1 MKNSIPT
8 KCNLKRRMIITEDC
22 CDHCRSASEDVVH
35 AVWSCSNYHRYGV
48 ITHDTCWQFRASMV
62 FESFKELTKYIIERS
77 LNLEAFAMMVW
88 MGWYHRNLL
97 RKSSK
102 DFLVEQVIL
111 EVQSLQSSFVKANP
125 PKPPNF
131 NSQTPQR
138 EVWKPPS
145 WPVIKVNF
153 IGSVF
158 KDEDSAGVGV
168 VIRDDKGN
176 AIASISNLFKLPY
189 SPNAVEIIETTTTL
203 RFALDIELS
212 SIVLEG
218 DSKTTIDALQ
228 SKGPSLAEVG
238 NLIEEAK
245 LLAIQFTIETV
256 LDFLLHKNLLEQEL
270 QSSVGRTQ
278 LLHQYHY

>member
-1 MKNSIPT
+1 M
-8 KCNLKRRMIITEDC
+8 
-22 CDHCRSASEDVVH
+22 
-35 AVWSCSNYHRYGV
+35 
-48 ITHDTCWQFRASMV
+48 
-62 FESFKELTKYIIERS
+62 
-77 LNLEAFAMMVW
+77 
-88 MGWYHRNLL
+88 
-97 RKSSK
+97 
-102 DFLVEQVIL
+102 
-111 EVQSLQSSFVKANP
+111 
-125 PKPPNF
+125 
-131 NSQTPQR
+131 
-138 EVWKPPS
+138 WKPPS

-176 AIASISNLFKLPY
+176 VIASISNLFKFPY

-256 LDFLLHKNLLEQEL
+256 LDFLLHKNLLE
-270 QSSVGRTQ
+270 
-278 LLHQYHY
+278 